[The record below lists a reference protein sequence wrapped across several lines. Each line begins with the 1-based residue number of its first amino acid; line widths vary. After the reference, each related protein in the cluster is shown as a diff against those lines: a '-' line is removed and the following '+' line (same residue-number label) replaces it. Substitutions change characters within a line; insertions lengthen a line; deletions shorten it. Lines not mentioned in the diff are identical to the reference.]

1 MLTSRAWFKAVVELR
16 HDYTDEIVD
25 ANGVGLAQKKSAAQ
39 LGSHFVNATPVTYI
53 VITSKYTDMP
63 KFQF

>member
-39 LGSHFVNATPVTYI
+39 LGSFCKRYPCDLYNHHLQIHRYA
-53 VITSKYTDMP
+53 
-63 KFQF
+63 

>member
-1 MLTSRAWFKAVVELR
+1 MLTSHAWFKAVVELR

-39 LGSHFVNATPVTYI
+39 LGSFCEHYPCDLYSHHLQIHRYA
-53 VITSKYTDMP
+53 
-63 KFQF
+63 